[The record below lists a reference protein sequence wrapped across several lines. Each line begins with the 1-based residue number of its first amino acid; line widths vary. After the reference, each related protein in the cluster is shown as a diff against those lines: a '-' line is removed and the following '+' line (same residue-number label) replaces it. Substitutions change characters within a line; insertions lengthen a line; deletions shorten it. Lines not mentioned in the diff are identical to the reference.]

1 MRLDI
6 ASISEVGERK
16 RNEDCVDII
25 RSEAGTCVVLCD
37 GLGGHEAGDLAS
49 ACVCGSIRRRFEA
62 CTQEDKLED
71 LAYGLVLQAQDDLL
85 QYQQELGKTGGM
97 KTTACCLVIRDGKA
111 AAAYVGDS
119 RIYLIRKKKI
129 LCRSKDHSIPQYL
142 VNIGEIKDA
151 DIRHHPDRNKLLRV
165 MGSEWETPRHQK
177 LPLPELA
184 ENDAFLLCSDGFW
197 EWVEDK
203 EMAETLRSSS
213 GSTQWLEKMVE
224 LIYKRGSGKNMDNL
238 SAIAVICRG

>member
-1 MRLDI
+1 MTGVRLDI

-142 VNIGEIKDA
+142 VNIGEIKDGSW
-151 DIRHHPDRNKLLRV
+151 DRS
-165 MGSEWETPRHQK
+165 GK
-177 LPLPELA
+177 LPGTKNGP
-184 ENDAFLLCSDGFW
+184 CRSW
-197 EWVEDK
+197 RK
-203 EMAETLRSSS
+203 TTLFCCAATDFGS
-213 GSTQWLEKMVE
+213 GSKTRRW
-224 LIYKRGSGKNMDNL
+224 R
-238 SAIAVICRG
+238 RR